1 MIRIGSDVERGDAV
15 TIIVDGDRVRAYPG
29 ETVAGAL
36 LAAGHRA
43 WRRTRNNGEARG
55 LFCGMGVCFDCMVTV
70 DGRPHVRVCVTPVE
84 DGMVVETQRELVE
97 VFP

>member
-1 MIRIGSDVERGDAV
+1 MIRIGSDTERGQAV
-15 TIIVDGDRVRAYPG
+15 TIIVDGDPVRAYPG

-36 LAAGHRA
+36 LAAGRRA
-43 WRRTRNNGEARG
+43 WRHTRNNGEARG

-70 DGRPHVRVCVTPVE
+70 DGRLHVRACVTPVE
-84 DGMVVETQRELVE
+84 DGMVVETQRGLVE